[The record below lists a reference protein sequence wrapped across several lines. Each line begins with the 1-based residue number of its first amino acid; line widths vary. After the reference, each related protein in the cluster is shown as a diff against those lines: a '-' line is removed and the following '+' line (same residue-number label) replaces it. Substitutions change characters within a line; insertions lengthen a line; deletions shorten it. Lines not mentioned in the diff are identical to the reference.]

1 MSEKNPVLNS
11 VYTDFTDI
19 GFNLYN
25 FTLYFGVVEDG
36 QSQLLGKVKMSPETA
51 KQFASI
57 LNKNLESYEAVYGK
71 INEFTPEVAEKE
83 KRMIEEINNF
93 KKQQQKKNSET
104 TDAIPKNENNES
116 K

>member
-1 MSEKNPVLNS
+1 MSENNTNNTVNS

-25 FTLYFGVVEDG
+25 FTLYFGIVEDG
-36 QSQLLGKVKMSPETA
+36 KTHLLGKVKMSPETA

-57 LNKNLESYEAVYGK
+57 LNKNLESYEKVYGK
-71 INEFTPEVAEKE
+71 INEFTPETAERERKMIEEIKKYKEQKEKAPAEKE
-83 KRMIEEINNF
+83 K
-93 KKQQQKKNSET
+93 
-104 TDAIPKNENNES
+104 AEN